1 MKLGFKKTIS
11 WNKYQSKVIIEK
23 QSQYLGYLID
33 TIFQGVNRFFV
44 LSFEHN
50 AVRTGHR
57 EYFLLKVEIKDY
69 NVIMIDEKLCRSAS
83 KK

>member
-1 MKLGFKKTIS
+1 MKLGFKITIS

-33 TIFQGVNRFFV
+33 PIFQGVNRFFV
-44 LSFEHN
+44 LSFEHS

>member
-1 MKLGFKKTIS
+1 MKLGFKIKIS
-11 WNKYQSKVIIEK
+11 WNKYQSKLIIER
-23 QSQYLGYLID
+23 QNQYLGYLIHP
-33 TIFQGVNRFFV
+33 IFQGVNRFFV

-50 AVRTGHR
+50 VVRTGHR

-69 NVIMIDEKLCRSAS
+69 NVFMIDEKLCRSTS

>member
-1 MKLGFKKTIS
+1 MKLGFKITIS
-11 WNKYQSKVIIEK
+11 WNKYQSKVIIER
-23 QSQYLGYLID
+23 QNQYLGYIID
-33 TIFQGVNRFFV
+33 PIFQGVNRFFV

-57 EYFLLKVEIKDY
+57 EYFLRKVEIKDY

>member
-1 MKLGFKKTIS
+1 MKLGFKISIS
-11 WNKYQSKVIIEK
+11 WNKYQSKVIIER
-23 QSQYLGYLID
+23 QNQYLGYLID
-33 TIFQGVNRFFV
+33 PIFQGVNRFFV

-57 EYFLLKVEIKDY
+57 EYFLPKVEIKDY
-69 NVIMIDEKLCRSAS
+69 NVIMIDGKLCRSAS